1 MNRKRKEQIKTAA
14 LELKGIVIKGK
25 NISTDD
31 YAQAG
36 FVAGARWADKHPKLP
51 WVSIKDKLPDEGEYV
66 LLYSKEWFHPDL
78 NEDCI
83 RFGFRDEDRWY
94 STIWNG
100 DSDFGSWC
108 HDPRDPNGYH
118 SDKIVPTHWCPIPKF
133 QKD

>member
-1 MNRKRKEQIKTAA
+1 MDRTREEQIQKVKDETFPIGEKGRS
-14 LELKGIVIKGK
+14 LET
-25 NISTDD
+25 SCF
-31 YAQAG
+31 ASG
-36 FVAGARWADKHPKLP
+36 FEVGARWADEHPKSP